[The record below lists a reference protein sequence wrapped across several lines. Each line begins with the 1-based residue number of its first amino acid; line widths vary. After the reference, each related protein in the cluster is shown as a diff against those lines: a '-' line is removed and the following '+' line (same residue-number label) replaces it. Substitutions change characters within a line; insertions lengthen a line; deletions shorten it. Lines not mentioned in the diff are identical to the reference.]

1 MKRIVIIG
9 GGFAG
14 LWSAIGAARK
24 LHELRVEGNEVEVV
38 LINRDSFF
46 GVRPRFYEKDPH
58 NYRIPL
64 IQVLEPVGVRLI
76 EGEVGRI
83 DTQSQK
89 IIINQTE
96 KQIELN
102 YDRLVIAAGSQLLL
116 PEITGL
122 KEYAFTVD
130 TIKDAIHL
138 DKHINGLPDLPEV
151 EGKYTTIVVGA
162 GFTGLEIA
170 TEMTSRLKEIAKK
183 ENKESEVKV
192 ILIDRNPTI
201 GQDLGVHPGPI
212 IEQALIDMDIE
223 IHTNETVISI
233 DSKGVI
239 LDSGERL
246 VALTT
251 IWTGGVKASP
261 LAADLPVEKD
271 VLGRLLVDSCLKV
284 EGLPSVFA
292 AGDTARAKTDDNHVA
307 LMTCQHAIPQG
318 KFAGHNV
325 VSDLLGLEGIPYK
338 QEIYNTCLD
347 LGPWG
352 ALVTN
357 GWDRVP
363 QSQGEDGK
371 KIKQYINQKLIYPP
385 LSGNREELF
394 KEAAPTELKIR
405 LS

>member
-1 MKRIVIIG
+1 
-9 GGFAG
+9 
-14 LWSAIGAARK
+14 
-24 LHELRVEGNEVEVV
+24 
-38 LINRDSFF
+38 
-46 GVRPRFYEKDPH
+46 
-58 NYRIPL
+58 
-64 IQVLEPVGVRLI
+64 LI

-89 IIINQTE
+89 IIINQKE

-122 KEYAFTVD
+122 KEHAFTVD

-192 ILIDRNPTI
+192 ILIDRNPNI

-223 IHTNETVISI
+223 IHTNETVTSI

-271 VLGRLLVDSCLKV
+271 ILGRLPVDSYLKV

-292 AGDTARAKTDDNHVA
+292 VGDTARAKTDDNHVA
-307 LMTCQHAIPQG
+307 LMTC
-318 KFAGHNV
+318 
-325 VSDLLGLEGIPYK
+325 
-338 QEIYNTCLD
+338 
-347 LGPWG
+347 
-352 ALVTN
+352 
-357 GWDRVP
+357 
-363 QSQGEDGK
+363 
-371 KIKQYINQKLIYPP
+371 
-385 LSGNREELF
+385 
-394 KEAAPTELKIR
+394 
-405 LS
+405 